1 MAFVTN
7 AEKLLCLAFPSTLK
21 GPAAQWFHSL
31 KPRSI
36 RDFRQLSKEFI
47 SQFIGL
53 LDHPQPDTQLL
64 TVKQKRGDS
73 LKDFIDR
80 FNQ

>member
-1 MAFVTN
+1 MALATN
-7 AEKLLCLAFPSTLK
+7 TDELLCLAFPGTLK

-36 RDFRQLSKEFI
+36 RDFRQLSKEFV

-53 LDHPQPDTQLL
+53 LDRPQPNTQLL
-64 TVKQKRGDS
+64 TVKQKKGES
-73 LKDFIDR
+73 LIDFIDW